1 MTKLEKADDRLIRV
15 GDASHLIQQYFRKNY
30 VVDGEWYAGEII
42 RELEVLPSAEKTGKW
57 LYDKHYLVHVCSEC
71 DEQALEEYTVNPHTL
86 DRDYDEVLSEYCPHC
101 GSRMLEIE
109 EEEDE
114 EDE

>member
-1 MTKLEKADDRLIRV
+1 MNWLISIRADIGQARHSELWHYEQALADIIDLLETQ
-15 GDASHLIQQYFRKNY
+15 SERKM
-30 VVDGEWYAGEII
+30 
-42 RELEVLPSAEKTGKW
+42 GKW
-57 LYDKHYLVHVCSEC
+57 LYDKYYLVHVCSEC

-109 EEEDE
+109 DEDEDEEEED
-114 EDE
+114 D